1 MAFEKI
7 IGQKRPKAFFESAFQ
22 SGRLA
27 HAYLFTGATGV
38 GKEAMALELAKA
50 LICPH
55 NISPHSAECS
65 DCRRIS
71 RLTHPDLHVIF
82 PAPTQ
87 VKDDDTLKILASLA
101 ANPYNRL
108 ELWANPSISIE
119 RIRRLR
125 RISAIKSYEG
135 KGRTVLIFDCE
146 RMTNEAANSLLKI
159 LEEPPDKM
167 HLILTSSRP
176 NLVLP
181 TISSRCQ
188 GVKFAPLPANEIES
202 ALMREEGIEDAQP
215 RLVAR
220 LAGGSY
226 RRALELLDEDLQE
239 LQSKALEF
247 FRKSIQNEFVQ
258 TVYVDEILYNFQRDL
273 KKIQELLQSLSYWF
287 RDAMIFKETN
297 GDNEEILINVD
308 QKEVMSNFTNSFPN
322 ADLHGA
328 VAEIEKAIELM
339 NRNVQINLI
348 LIVLLNK
355 LRGYLRRP

>member
-1 MAFEKI
+1 MLSWE
-7 IGQKRPKAFFESAFQ
+7 
-22 SGRLA
+22 
-27 HAYLFTGATGV
+27 
-38 GKEAMALELAKA
+38 
-50 LICPH
+50 
-55 NISPHSAECS
+55 
-65 DCRRIS
+65 
-71 RLTHPDLHVIF
+71 
-82 PAPTQ
+82 
-87 VKDDDTLKILASLA
+87 
-101 ANPYNRL
+101 
-108 ELWANPSISIE
+108 
-119 RIRRLR
+119 
-125 RISAIKSYEG
+125 
-135 KGRTVLIFDCE
+135 
-146 RMTNEAANSLLKI
+146 
-159 LEEPPDKM
+159 
-167 HLILTSSRP
+167 
-176 NLVLP
+176 
-181 TISSRCQ
+181 
-188 GVKFAPLPANEIES
+188 GVKFAPLSANEIES
-202 ALMREEGIEDAQP
+202 ALIREEGIEDAQP

-239 LQSKALEF
+239 LQCKALEF

-273 KKIQELLQSLSYWF
+273 KKIQELLQTLSYWF